1 MAIRK
6 PSNEIGRG
14 NQDPTTSVH
23 IPGIGVSAIIGITD
37 SAAIATDAEI
47 VLTFP
52 QPGGGTITIG
62 IGAFSNSGTSDIEVL
77 NGARTGIGSA
87 QNMASAIN
95 SSSFGLTA
103 TDRAVTGG
111 AVVDITND
119 SGGIA
124 GVVTRAVTGTV
135 TSFTINSQTVGV
147 NPSSIEEP
155 VFNFNGPFTNIA
167 PNKAP
172 IQGMARVAMAWH
184 DWLLAINAATTG
196 AGLLAANIA
205 LRTSLAALVP
215 TNAGIPAR
223 TGSALRKIAIRG
235 SRRDSNGMVGRGK
248 NDLSFVFIN
257 ETADYSLR
265 QLVVRIFDAVQD
277 VVAFIVDVSPGLDG
291 TNFTNLKTLLGEVL
305 REFSIEIGEL
315 ERAIGRA
322 GTLYENTIVNNS
334 SDQGLLLYSDELADA
349 ADVLTD
355 TPTPDIN
362 GWGVDVESAFPVSRR
377 NRVLLKN

>member
-37 SAAIATDAEI
+37 SAAIETDAEI

>member
-14 NQDPTTSVH
+14 NQDPNTTIP
-23 IPGIGVSAIIGITD
+23 IPGIGISAIIGITD
-37 SAAIATDAEI
+37 SAAIATTAEVI
-47 VLTFP
+47 LTFP

-119 SGGIA
+119 AGGIA
-124 GVVTRAVTGTV
+124 GVVTRVVTGTGTV

-147 NPSSIEEP
+147 DASSIEEP
-155 VFNFNGPFTNIA
+155 LFRFNGPFTNIA
-167 PNKAP
+167 PNKTP

-184 DWLLAINAATTG
+184 DWLLAINAATNG
-196 AGLLAANIA
+196 PGLFAANVA
-205 LRTSLAALVP
+205 LGTSLAALVP

-277 VVAFIVDVSPGLDG
+277 VVAFIADVSPGLDG
-291 TNFTNLKTLLGEVL
+291 MNFT
-305 REFSIEIGEL
+305 R
-315 ERAIGRA
+315 
-322 GTLYENTIVNNS
+322 
-334 SDQGLLLYSDELADA
+334 
-349 ADVLTD
+349 
-355 TPTPDIN
+355 
-362 GWGVDVESAFPVSRR
+362 
-377 NRVLLKN
+377 LKNTSR